1 LTSKPPF
8 APATISK
15 QQKHPTM
22 PAQKPIKKDAVLEK
36 AIAGYTKDPSIIDIF
51 SAKDKVYSKKVN
63 QGLHDHLPASSV
75 KVAEEEVESLLNVSS
90 VQDQDYVSKSFGSKS
105 RIVEPKALP
114 RRPNDPVLEK
124 ALQGYTPDLTKM
136 SVFTAE
142 DKVYAAQVN
151 NALSHHM
158 PPSELKKGLP
168 EQAPAEGPKMDFLLN
183 VANPEDTDYISRT
196 FGAKSRQ

>member
-1 LTSKPPF
+1 
-8 APATISK
+8 
-15 QQKHPTM
+15 M
-22 PAQKPIKKDAVLEK
+22 PAHKPIKKDAVLEK
-36 AIAGYTKDPSIIDIF
+36 AIAGYNKDPSIIDIF
-51 SAKDKVYSKKVN
+51 NAEDNVYSKKVN
-63 QGLHDHLPASSV
+63 QGLHDNLRSSSV
-75 KVAEEEVESLLNVSS
+75 KVNQDEVETLLNVSS
-90 VQDQDYVSKSFGSKS
+90 VQDQDYVSKSFGAKS
-105 RIVEPKALP
+105 RIVQSKELP

-151 NALSHHM
+151 DALSHHM
-158 PPSELKKGLP
+158 APSDLKQGTP
-168 EQAPAEGPKMDFLLN
+168 EQAPVEGAKVDVLLN